1 MIQRVF
7 LGWDRPALAAAA
19 DWLAARYATGDSIDM
34 SQVIVAVPGGRA
46 GRRLEE
52 LLLDR
57 GEAAGLPFAPPQ
69 TTTVGHLPEMLYLAR
84 RPFADRLTQQ
94 LAWIEALDRT
104 DPAQLAHLVAELPA
118 KADLAGRLALGEML
132 ARLHREL
139 AADDLDFRRVA
150 ECGAALE
157 DFPEEARWEAL
168 AIVQDTYLRI
178 LDELELWDLQ
188 TARLYAIRNRECHTD
203 GEVILV
209 GTVDLN
215 LAQRRILDQ
224 IGEQVTALVFAPES
238 FSDGFDAHGCLAVE
252 AWQDARLSLR
262 DDQIEIA
269 GGPADQA
276 AAIVRAIAGFGGR
289 FAADEITVGVPSEAL
304 LPYVEQSLAQCEI
317 PARYG
322 PGRSIARSSP
332 YRLLAATADYLET
345 RSFWAVAALLR
356 HPAVADWLVSQQ
368 VRGDWLTEADAY
380 QTAHL
385 PASADG
391 SWCGPAESY
400 PALKQA
406 DAAFSALLESRF
418 GRFAPAAVRP
428 LSEWGQ
434 PILDY
439 LADVFG
445 VRPLERDK
453 EPDRTHWLA
462 CEAAREALAGHAGLN
477 RLGSLQPSVCAADAI
492 RLALRQ
498 LESQAIAPP
507 PDPGAVELLGWLEL
521 PWDDAPALVVCGL
534 NDQTIPDSVNADLFL
549 PDRIR
554 RQLGIEDN
562 DRRYAR
568 DLYALSVLIASRQE
582 LRVIAGRTSPE
593 GSPLAPSRLLF
604 ACDDETVARR
614 ALDYFGERPSPRV
627 LILPGSLRPGQ
638 SHCTLQPP
646 QPRPSEGEVSS
657 MRVTE
662 FRDYLACP
670 YRYYLRHR
678 LGLAAVADNS
688 AELDAAA
695 FGSLAHDVLA
705 DFGESELAA
714 STDAEEIGL
723 LLDELLSRRVF
734 QEYGKR
740 PLPAVHVQI
749 AQLRH
754 RLASLARWQADWA
767 GQGWRIVHVEKDM
780 AANGVVLTVDER
792 ELKLRG
798 RIDRIDFNDATGAWA
813 ILDYKT
819 SESGKTPEQTHQ
831 KGRAWIDLQLPLY
844 RHLASA
850 LKLEGPIQLGYIVL
864 PKDVARI
871 GALIAGWSEEDL
883 ESADG
888 AAKEVVRKVWR
899 GEFWPPKTP
908 PPPFSEKF
916 AAICQDGQ
924 FGALAESLLE
934 EGGDA
939 E

>member
-1 MIQRVF
+1 
-7 LGWDRPALAAAA
+7 
-19 DWLAARYATGDSIDM
+19 
-34 SQVIVAVPGGRA
+34 
-46 GRRLEE
+46 
-52 LLLDR
+52 
-57 GEAAGLPFAPPQ
+57 
-69 TTTVGHLPEMLYLAR
+69 
-84 RPFADRLTQQ
+84 
-94 LAWIEALDRT
+94 
-104 DPAQLAHLVAELPA
+104 
-118 KADLAGRLALGEML
+118 
-132 ARLHREL
+132 
-139 AADDLDFRRVA
+139 
-150 ECGAALE
+150 
-157 DFPEEARWEAL
+157 
-168 AIVQDTYLRI
+168 
-178 LDELELWDLQ
+178 
-188 TARLYAIRNRECHTD
+188 
-203 GEVILV
+203 
-209 GTVDLN
+209 
-215 LAQRRILDQ
+215 
-224 IGEQVTALVFAPES
+224 
-238 FSDGFDAHGCLAVE
+238 
-252 AWQDARLSLR
+252 
-262 DDQIEIA
+262 
-269 GGPADQA
+269 
-276 AAIVRAIAGFGGR
+276 
-289 FAADEITVGVPSEAL
+289 
-304 LPYVEQSLAQCEI
+304 
-317 PARYG
+317 
-322 PGRSIARSSP
+322 
-332 YRLLAATADYLET
+332 
-345 RSFWAVAALLR
+345 
-356 HPAVADWLVSQQ
+356 
-368 VRGDWLTEADAY
+368 
-380 QTAHL
+380 
-385 PASADG
+385 
-391 SWCGPAESY
+391 
-400 PALKQA
+400 
-406 DAAFSALLESRF
+406 
-418 GRFAPAAVRP
+418 
-428 LSEWGQ
+428 
-434 PILDY
+434 
-439 LADVFG
+439 
-445 VRPLERDK
+445 
-453 EPDRTHWLA
+453 
-462 CEAAREALAGHAGLN
+462 
-477 RLGSLQPSVCAADAI
+477 
-492 RLALRQ
+492 
-498 LESQAIAPP
+498 
-507 PDPGAVELLGWLEL
+507 
-521 PWDDAPALVVCGL
+521 
-534 NDQTIPDSVNADLFL
+534 
-549 PDRIR
+549 
-554 RQLGIEDN
+554 
-562 DRRYAR
+562 
-568 DLYALSVLIASRQE
+568 
-582 LRVIAGRTSPE
+582 
-593 GSPLAPSRLLF
+593 
-604 ACDDETVARR
+604 
-614 ALDYFGERPSPRV
+614 
-627 LILPGSLRPGQ
+627 
-638 SHCTLQPP
+638 
-646 QPRPSEGEVSS
+646 SS

-908 PPPFSEKF
+908 PPPFSEEF

>member
-34 SQVIVAVPGGRA
+34 SRAIVAVPGGRA

-52 LLLDR
+52 LLLER
-57 GEAAGLPFAPPQ
+57 GEAAGLPLAPPQ
-69 TTTVGHLPEMLYLAR
+69 TITVGHLPEMLYLAR

-118 KADLAGRLALGEML
+118 KGDLSGRLALGEML

-168 AIVQDTYLRI
+168 AVVQNTYLRI

-188 TARLYAIRNRECHTD
+188 TARLYAIDHHECHTD

-224 IGEQVTALVFAPES
+224 ISEHVTALVFAPEQLS
-238 FSDGFDAHGCLAVE
+238 ERFDSHGCLAVG
-252 AWQDARLSLR
+252 AWQDARLPLR
-262 DDQIEIA
+262 DEQIEIA

-276 AAIVRAIAGFGGR
+276 AAIIRAIACFEGR
-289 FAADEITVGVPSEAL
+289 FAADELTIGVPSESL

-322 PGRSIARSSP
+322 PGRPIARTSP

-345 RSFWAVAALLR
+345 RSFWALAALLR
-356 HPAVADWLVSQQ
+356 HTAVGDWLVSQQ
-368 VRGDWLTEADAY
+368 VRGDWLTEADEY
-380 QTAHL
+380 QAAHL

-391 SWCGPAESY
+391 SWCGSAKSY
-400 PALKQA
+400 AALK
-406 DAAFSALLESRF
+406 DAYAALSALIESSF
-418 GRFAPAAVRP
+418 GRLAPGAVRP
-428 LSEWGQ
+428 LSGWGQ

-439 LADVFG
+439 LTAIFG
-445 VRPLERDK
+445 VRILERDR
-453 EPDRTHWLA
+453 EPGRTHWLA
-462 CEAAREALAGHAGLN
+462 CKAARDALASHAALN
-477 RLGSLQPSVCAADAI
+477 RLGSLQPPVGAAEAI

-498 LESQAIAPP
+498 LESQSIAPP
-507 PDPGAVELLGWLEL
+507 PEPGAVELLGWLEL

-614 ALDYFGERPSPRV
+614 ALGYFGDRPGAPAV
-627 LILPGSLRPGQ
+627 ILPGSLRPGQ
-638 SHCTLQPP
+638 ARSALLPP
-646 QPRPSEGEVSS
+646 QPPPSEDAISS

-670 YRYYLRHR
+670 YRYYLKHR
-678 LGLAAVADNS
+678 LGLAALADS
-688 AELDAAA
+688 GAELDAAA

-714 STDAEEIGL
+714 STNADEICL
-723 LLDELLSRRVF
+723 LLDELLNRRVR
-734 QEYGKR
+734 QEYGKQ

-767 GQGWRIVHVEKDM
+767 GKGWRIVHVEKDL
-780 AANGVVLTVDER
+780 AASEVSLTVDG
-792 ELKLRG
+792 LPLGLRG
-798 RIDRIDFNDATGAWA
+798 RIDRIDFNEATGEWA

-819 SESGKTPEQTHQ
+819 SESGKKPEQTHQ
-831 KGRAWIDLQLPLY
+831 KGGEWIDLQLPLY
-844 RHLASA
+844 LHLASA
-850 LKLEGPIQLGYIVL
+850 LELEGPIQLGYIVL
-864 PKDVARI
+864 PKDVTRI
-871 GALIAGWSEEDL
+871 GALIADWSEEDL
-883 ESADG
+883 ESAG
-888 AAKEVVRKVWR
+888 GVAEEVVRRVRR
-899 GEFWPPKTP
+899 GVFWPPKTP
-908 PPPFSEKF
+908 PPPFSEEF

-924 FGALAESLLE
+924 FGALAESLLG